1 MPLTTT
7 LTKQHRNKSK
17 LQRKKDIFP
26 SNKNDDHF
34 IAINDNICFRFFPP
48 FFKYE
53 KTRFGCEA
61 GILLTPIFDY
71 ENLRNPFPPLVYLY
85 EYLPL
90 FKIQF
95 RYFFFSL
102 RLFCDI
108 TTSIVT
114 VLLQLLKGNPP
125 WKPHTMTRIFV

>member
-71 ENLRNPFPPLVYLY
+71 ENLRNPFPLSSIFMNIYPCSK
-85 EYLPL
+85 
-90 FKIQF
+90 FNSGI
-95 RYFFFSL
+95 FFFF
-102 RLFCDI
+102 R
-108 TTSIVT
+108 
-114 VLLQLLKGNPP
+114 
-125 WKPHTMTRIFV
+125 